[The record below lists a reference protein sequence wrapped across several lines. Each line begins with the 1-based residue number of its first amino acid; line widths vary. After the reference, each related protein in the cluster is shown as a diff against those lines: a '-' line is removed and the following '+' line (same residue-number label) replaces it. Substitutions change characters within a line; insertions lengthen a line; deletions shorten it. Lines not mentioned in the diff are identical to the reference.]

1 MLHIVLRAAEFL
13 LLSWVILMMLGLFG
27 QLTRVGE
34 KYAIVAVV
42 LACTAAGVL
51 LMLQH

>member
-1 MLHIVLRAAEFL
+1 MWHLVVKAAEFL

-27 QLTRVGE
+27 QMTQVGE

-42 LACTAAGVL
+42 LACVAAGVI
-51 LMLQH
+51 LMLHP